1 MGLYYPVANI
11 LANCH
16 TILYG
21 SQTSDYFDVPR
32 PGLEDYLNG
41 VILGAIVLPP
51 RRDRRRRP

>member
-1 MGLYYPVANI
+1 MANI